1 MDVFCIG
8 MPRSAST
15 WQYAV
20 TCALLERHGS
30 ARRMGF
36 FDSPDHV
43 AQFISD
49 HPPSLQQWRVF
60 KTHAPPSDWLAER
73 LAAGEARAVYSFRDL
88 RDVAFSLAH
97 KLTSSFEK
105 VIESRRMEDMIAA
118 DSFWQGRS
126 DVLSQRYETLF
137 AKPVRAIEEIATYL
151 GIKLATDEA
160 AALAKYQSLEANRS
174 RANELADQLRAN
186 GVDLSDPSR
195 SRICTEGDLLGWN
208 HIRSGA
214 VGGWKTEATP
224 RQLAI
229 LAVVCGRWLIER
241 AYETDVSW
249 AAPALAYLT
258 GLTNSIEP
266 SGEAW
271 ESGVART
278 YIQASIRRKRSDR
291 TAGDREFSGDDS
303 LARAADSACLQQLQE
318 TLHETTQEL
327 EFARQA
333 YAHFR
338 TCHDAVRDERDFLR
352 GQLDASDEELKFLRE
367 QWELLTKERAELLA
381 HLNELESA
389 LAKRTAA

>member
-49 HPPSLQQWRVF
+49 HPPSPQQWRVF

-73 LAAGEARAVYSFRDL
+73 LSAGEARAIYSFRDL

-97 KLTSSFEK
+97 KLTSSFER
-105 VIESRRMEDMIAA
+105 VVESGRMEDMIAA
-118 DSFWQGRS
+118 DLFWQNRMN
-126 DVLSQRYETLF
+126 VLSQRYESLVSD
-137 AKPVRAIEEIATYL
+137 PVTAVSEIANYL
-151 GIKLATDEA
+151 GIELAADEA
-160 AALAKYQSLEANRS
+160 AELARHQSLEANRL
-174 RANELADQLRAN
+174 RADKLAEQLRSN
-186 GVDLSDPSR
+186 GVDLSDPAH
-195 SRICTEGDLLGWN
+195 SRISTADDLLGWN

-214 VGGWKTEATP
+214 VGGWRTEATAQ
-224 RQLAI
+224 QLAV
-229 LAVVCGRWLIER
+229 LAVVCGRWLIDR

-249 AAPALAYLT
+249 ASPALAYLT
-258 GLTNSIEP
+258 GLTDSIEP
-266 SGEAW
+266 GGEAW

-278 YIQASIRRKRSDR
+278 YIQASIRRKRADR
-291 TAGDREFSGDDS
+291 TAGESEFSGDDS
-303 LARAADSACLQQLQE
+303 LARAADSARLQQLQE
-318 TLHETTQEL
+318 TLHETSQEL

-338 TCHDAVRDERDFLR
+338 TCHDAVRDERDFLS

-381 HLNELESA
+381 HLNELGTA